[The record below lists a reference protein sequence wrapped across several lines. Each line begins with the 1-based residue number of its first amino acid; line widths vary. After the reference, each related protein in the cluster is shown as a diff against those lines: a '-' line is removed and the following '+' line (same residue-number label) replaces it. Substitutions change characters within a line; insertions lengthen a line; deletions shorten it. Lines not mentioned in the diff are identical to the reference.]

1 VPAEERP
8 RTGAGLIF
16 AWYDTDWTI
25 RFTMPRSPRL
35 SSISYSFGPGPITP
49 AVRALLYANGI
60 VYLVSLFYDRLSEWF
75 GLLPKHVIQDMWIW
89 QVATYMFLHARTP
102 THILFNMLILW
113 MFGVELERMWR
124 TKFFVKYYFVT
135 GIGAGILAVL
145 VSLLP
150 FEPLRVTYDL
160 HPIVGASGALFG
172 LLLAYAYYFPDRPIL
187 MFLLFPVPAKVFVAI
202 LGAIAFIQA
211 LDVNGGVAATTHLGG
226 MLVGYIYLQGGRGGW
241 TAEIKYRYL
250 KWKMNRMR
258 RKFDVYSG
266 GRSEKSGWDRRV
278 H

>member
-1 VPAEERP
+1 
-8 RTGAGLIF
+8 
-16 AWYDTDWTI
+16 
-25 RFTMPRSPRL
+25 
-35 SSISYSFGPGPITP
+35 
-49 AVRALLYANGI
+49 
-60 VYLVSLFYDRLSEWF
+60 
-75 GLLPKHVIQDMWIW
+75 
-89 QVATYMFLHARTP
+89 
-102 THILFNMLILW
+102 MLILW

-124 TKFFVKYYFVT
+124 TKFFVKYYFAT
-135 GIGAGILAVL
+135 GIGAGVISVL

-150 FEPLRVTYDL
+150 FAPLRATYDL
-160 HPIVGASGALFG
+160 NPIVGASGALYG

-211 LDVNGGVAATTHLGG
+211 ADVNGGVAATTHLGG

-241 TAEIKYRYL
+241 AAEIKYRYL

-266 GRSEKSGWDRRV
+266 GRSEKTGWDRHV